1 MKRLHQELDTSNDS
15 FSYTV
20 VGEKEPLYFVDS
32 NATLFSKG
40 VEIGKFRLV
49 STSQWELLIDDV
61 VVATGPENG
70 LFMLPEFEL
79 KALTALVNQ

>member
-20 VGEKEPLYFVDS
+20 VGEKEPLYVVDAHG
-32 NATLFSKG
+32 NLTEKG
-40 VEIGKFRLV
+40 KQIGEFRLL
-49 STSQWELLIDDV
+49 SPSQWQLLIDDV

-70 LFMLPEFEL
+70 LFKLPEFEL